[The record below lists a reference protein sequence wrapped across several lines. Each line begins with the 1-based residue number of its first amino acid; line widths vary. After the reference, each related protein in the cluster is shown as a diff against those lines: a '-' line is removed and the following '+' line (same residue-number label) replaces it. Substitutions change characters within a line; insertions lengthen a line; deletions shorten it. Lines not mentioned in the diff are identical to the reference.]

1 MDAGL
6 KKQYFKILAEELV
19 PALGCTEPI
28 AIALASAKARE
39 VLGVM
44 PERIVAKCSG
54 NLVKNV
60 KCVIVPNTDD
70 LIGIEASAI
79 TGAVGGDCS
88 KGMEVLGGDT
98 KEQILEAN
106 NLYKKGICSVELLD
120 TPLNLHLII
129 EAYAGN
135 DKATVEVKNLHDNIT
150 FVSRNGETLYESD
163 GQDGLYYGV
172 LTDRSVLT
180 FDRIYDFAETTPID
194 ELKAVFKAQVE
205 DNMAIAEE
213 GLTGKYGVGIGAAL
227 IANDKSV
234 FGKVKAYASAASEA
248 RMSGCVLPV
257 VTNSGSGNQ
266 GITASVPVIV
276 YAEEQGLGEEKLYR
290 ALALSNLLTVYQKT
304 FIGRLSAF
312 CGAVS
317 AAAASGSAITYLAGG
332 TLDQIKMTL
341 VNALANVSGIV
352 CDGAKASCGAKISAG
367 LDAAITGHYLAMRN
381 KFYRPHTGILQSD
394 VDLTIG
400 AVGRM
405 AMEGMRDTDRVI
417 LKIMLGL

>member
-1 MDAGL
+1 MDAEL

-88 KGMEVLGGDT
+88 KGMEVLGGVM

-163 GQDGLYYGV
+163 EQDGLYYGV

-180 FDRIYDFAETTPID
+180 FDRIYDFAETTPTD

-276 YAEEQGLGEEKLYR
+276 YAEEQGVGEEKLYR
-290 ALALSNLLTVYQKT
+290 ALALSNLLTVYQN
-304 FIGRLSAF
+304 
-312 CGAVS
+312 
-317 AAAASGSAITYLAGG
+317 
-332 TLDQIKMTL
+332 KMTL

>member
-88 KGMEVLGGDT
+88 KGMEVLGGVT

-163 GQDGLYYGV
+163 EQDGLYYGV

-248 RMSGCVLPV
+248 RLRSSRSYQLRQRQSGHYRVRSRDRLRRR
-257 VTNSGSGNQ
+257 
-266 GITASVPVIV
+266 A
-276 YAEEQGLGEEKLYR
+276 GLGRGETLSCARAQQSSYRLPENLYR
-290 ALALSNLLTVYQKT
+290 QTVRVLRRGQ
-304 FIGRLSAF
+304 R
-312 CGAVS
+312 
-317 AAAASGSAITYLAGG
+317 GG
-332 TLDQIKMTL
+332 GKRQRD
-341 VNALANVSGIV
+341 NVS
-352 CDGAKASCGAKISAG
+352 CRRNARSDQN
-367 LDAAITGHYLAMRN
+367 DARKRSRQRQRN
-381 KFYRPHTGILQSD
+381 SLRRSKSLVRRENFGGSRRGDHRTLSRYAQ
-394 VDLTIG
+394 
-400 AVGRM
+400 
-405 AMEGMRDTDRVI
+405 
-417 LKIMLGL
+417 

>member
-1 MDAGL
+1 MEAEL
-6 KKQYFKILAEELV
+6 KRQYFKILAEELV

-70 LIGIEASAI
+70 LVGIEASAI
-79 TGAVGGDCS
+79 MGAVGGDCS
-88 KGMEVLGGDT
+88 KGMEVLGGVT
-98 KEQILEAN
+98 KDQIREAN
-106 NLYKKGICSVELLD
+106 ELYKKGICAVELLD

-129 EAYAGN
+129 EAYAG
-135 DKATVEVKNLHDNIT
+135 DDSAVVEVKNLHDNIT
-150 FVSRNGETLYESD
+150 FISRNGKTLFESNER
-163 GQDGLYYGV
+163 DGLYYGV

-180 FDRIYDFAETTPID
+180 FDRIYDFAETTPIE
-194 ELKAVFKAQVE
+194 ELKAVFATQIE

-266 GITASVPVIV
+266 GITASVPVVV
-276 YAEEQGLGEEKLYR
+276 YARENGICDEKLYR

-304 FIGRLSAF
+304 F

-317 AAAASGSAITYLAGG
+317 AAAASGCAITYLAGG
-332 TLDQIKMTL
+332 SLDRIKMTL

-367 LDAAITGHYLAMRN
+367 LDAAITGHYLAMRD